1 MLDIEY
7 NLSVF
12 NENDFIEKNK
22 LIHKSWVAN
31 NKKYNILKYNKEFL
45 SFDQIETIGLFRSI
59 IYTDNTINV
68 FSPPKS
74 ININNF
80 IDKYNS
86 DDCFAEEYIEGT
98 MINLFYDNK
107 INKWEISTKS
117 SVSAN
122 IHFFKDQPTFAKL
135 FYEICNELNINFDLF
150 SKDCCYSFVMQHPE
164 NKFVLQIYEKRLYL
178 IACYKI
184 DNLHVRVIP
193 RHEISM
199 QNNIYFPEQYVM
211 TSYNELLNNYGTMN
225 TSPNLLGVMIY
236 HKDGNRTKISNPNY
250 KYIKHLRGNNTKL
263 QYQYLCLR
271 KNGEIK
277 DYLKF
282 FPENKNKFNVFKKQV
297 HIFTDTLYVNYINCY
312 IKKTEPLINFPK
324 QFSPHMYYLHQYYL
338 SVRED
343 RGYVNK
349 NIVIQYIN
357 SLDSARLMYALNYH
371 MRELSK

>member
-59 IYTDNTINV
+59 IYTNNTINV

-74 ININNF
+74 ININSF

-98 MINLFYDNK
+98 MINLFYDNE
-107 INKWEISTKS
+107 INQWEISTKS

-150 SKDCCYSFVMQHPE
+150 SKDCCYSFVMQHKDNCNVVPVSE
-164 NKFVLQIYEKRLYL
+164 NPRTVDPPMLRLKPFSSAKPPVAPSTL
-178 IACYKI
+178 SSVTSNWKPATGSLFSIKI
-184 DNLHVRVIP
+184 
-193 RHEISM
+193 
-199 QNNIYFPEQYVM
+199 
-211 TSYNELLNNYGTMN
+211 
-225 TSPNLLGVMIY
+225 
-236 HKDGNRTKISNPNY
+236 
-250 KYIKHLRGNNTKL
+250 
-263 QYQYLCLR
+263 
-271 KNGEIK
+271 
-277 DYLKF
+277 
-282 FPENKNKFNVFKKQV
+282 
-297 HIFTDTLYVNYINCY
+297 
-312 IKKTEPLINFPK
+312 
-324 QFSPHMYYLHQYYL
+324 
-338 SVRED
+338 
-343 RGYVNK
+343 
-349 NIVIQYIN
+349 
-357 SLDSARLMYALNYH
+357 
-371 MRELSK
+371 